1 MCRWL
6 AYSGTPVL
14 LEELLY
20 KPTHSLIVQSLHSR
34 LGVETTNGDG
44 FGIGWYGE
52 SSTPAVF
59 KSIEPAWND
68 RNLQEL
74 SGHVRSG
81 LVFAHIR
88 ASTGTPVQQ
97 TNCHPFRHGRWLW
110 MHNGSIAR
118 FHDVKRELLLAVDP
132 SLFPDLEGSTDS
144 EAFFFL
150 ALTMGLEDDPPAA
163 VERAVGLIEH
173 VGRSNRIEHPIQ
185 MTVATTDGD
194 RVWGFR
200 YSSEGRSRS
209 LYFSTLVATLRAQYP
224 DNRVLQGLS
233 DESRL
238 VVSEPLGDLE
248 GAWNEVPESS
258 YGVVQEGQDEL
269 HPFTPRPPA

>member
-6 AYSGTPVL
+6 AYSGSPVS

-20 KPTHSLIVQSLHSR
+20 EPAHSLIDQSLHSR

-44 FGIGWYGE
+44 FGVAWYGE
-52 SSTPAVF
+52 EEAPAVF
-59 KSIEPAWND
+59 KSVEPAWND
-68 RNLQEL
+68 RNLREL
-74 SGHVRSG
+74 APHIRSG

-97 TNCHPFRHGRWLW
+97 TNCHPFRHGNWLW
-110 MHNGSIAR
+110 MHNGAIAR
-118 FHDVKRELLLAVDP
+118 FHDVKRDLLLAVDP
-132 SLFPDLEGSTDS
+132 SLYPDLEGSTDS

-150 ALTMGLEDDPPAA
+150 ALTLGLEDDPPGA
-163 VERAVGLIEH
+163 VERAVGMIEH
-173 VGRSNRIEHPIQ
+173 VGRSHGITHPIQ
-185 MTVATTDGD
+185 MTVATTDG
-194 RVWGFR
+194 RSVWGFR
-200 YSSEGRSRS
+200 YSSEGTSRS
-209 LYFSTLVATLRAQYP
+209 LFFSTRVDTLRAQYP
-224 DNRVLQGLS
+224 DNPVLHQLS

-258 YGVVQEGQDEL
+258 YGVVQDGQDEL
-269 HPFTPRPPA
+269 RPFTPHAPS